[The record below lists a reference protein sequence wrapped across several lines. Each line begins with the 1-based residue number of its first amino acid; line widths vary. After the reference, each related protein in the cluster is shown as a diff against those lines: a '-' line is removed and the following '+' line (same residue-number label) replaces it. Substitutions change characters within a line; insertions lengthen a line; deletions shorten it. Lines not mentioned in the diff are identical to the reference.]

1 MHLLKSRVHMD
12 FRKKH
17 LREDVVHHATCHARG
32 IGLAGT
38 DRMVVSSC
46 HSRVVA
52 PTDPSGMAQTRR
64 TVVNRLK
71 LEAIM
76 AYDGRNAGKH
86 AKKFPTHGSTNKTR
100 A

>member
-1 MHLLKSRVHMD
+1 
-12 FRKKH
+12 
-17 LREDVVHHATCHARG
+17 
-32 IGLAGT
+32 
-38 DRMVVSSC
+38 
-46 HSRVVA
+46 
-52 PTDPSGMAQTRR
+52 MAQTRR